1 MTKTEAKW
9 ASRVQAWR
17 ASGMTAEA
25 FVEGQGYK
33 AATLRWHASRLR
45 SGAPPRRE
53 SSREERGSALV
64 LARVVRVGSPPTALA
79 ITVGAARIEVTAG
92 FEPSLLRAVVACLG
106 GCS

>member
-17 ASGMTAEA
+17 ASGKTAEA

-33 AATLRWHASRLR
+33 AATLKWRASRLR
-45 SGAPPRRE
+45 SAASPKRD
-53 SSREERGSALV
+53 ERGTAVV
-64 LARVVRVGSPPTALA
+64 LARVVRVNSPAAALT

-92 FEPSLLRAVVACLG
+92 FEPGLLRAVVACLG
-106 GCS
+106 GCA